1 MEKSIVCIIKNQDIL
16 LEGTKRDKESILAR
30 CATLDVKEFE
40 L

>member
-16 LEGTKRDKESILAR
+16 LGGTKKGKESILAR
-30 CATLDVKEFE
+30 CAILYVNKFE